1 LFQFLL
7 RMTLGDRRE
16 AEDLLQE
23 TLLRAWR
30 YMQDHAA
37 NAQSLRPWLFTVAR
51 HLSIDASRAR
61 RSRPTEVI
69 VGDLNVLYDARDQV
83 DQMLT
88 ALSVRRG
95 LQALNAD
102 QRRVIVEVYYYG
114 RSAREAAEVIGI
126 PVGTVKSRLFY
137 ALKALVAVTTDATA
151 MWPDVLG
158 TTVRAGVITRCGRR
172 KSMCSRPPSLPGGR
186 GGGLGPRCGGL
197 SSGPTSAA
205 APRRGRR
212 TGVIKR

>member
-1 LFQFLL
+1 MVYCLGELDTPTTAERGGDPLSREETMELIYRLHGRPLFRFLL

-37 NAQSLRPWLFTVAR
+37 DATSLRPWLFTVAR

-69 VGDLNVLYDARDQV
+69 VNDPNALSDTRDDV
-83 DQMLT
+83 DQLLN
-88 ALSVRRG
+88 ALIMRRG
-95 LQALNAD
+95 LRALTAA
-102 QRRVIVEVYYYG
+102 QRRVILEVFYYG

-126 PVGTVKSRLFY
+126 PEGTAKSRLFY
-137 ALKALVAVTTDATA
+137 ALRALGAVT
-151 MWPDVLG
+151 PDVTELG
-158 TTVRAGVITRCGRR
+158 
-172 KSMCSRPPSLPGGR
+172 
-186 GGGLGPRCGGL
+186 
-197 SSGPTSAA
+197 
-205 APRRGRR
+205 
-212 TGVIKR
+212 